1 MGVCTYSLQEL
12 NQRKAGN
19 KRSKV
24 FFAIRDQLCAGVQK
38 QKAMLSDIINYLKSH
53 SDLAN
58 FEDFLDFTF
67 EDIYPLESAF
77 NQKATNM
84 DTTIEKPNFC
94 FSESVIAMRSKIVSF
109 LNNKQPL
116 FSNIKDFY
124 NESENKWSSIREC
137 GEHIFNYQ

>member
-24 FFAIRDQLCAGVQK
+24 FFAIRDQLSTGVQK
-38 QKAMLSDIINYLKSH
+38 QKAMLSDIINALKSH
-53 SDLAN
+53 NDLAN
-58 FEDFLDFTF
+58 FEDFLDFSS

-84 DTTIEKPNFC
+84 DTTIE
-94 FSESVIAMRSKIVSF
+94 
-109 LNNKQPL
+109 
-116 FSNIKDFY
+116 
-124 NESENKWSSIREC
+124 
-137 GEHIFNYQ
+137 